1 MKKIIEIP
9 MSDVR
14 IDMPDVLQMQGIP
27 SDKKASQ
34 KIVALFDKAEEFFC
48 KHARPI
54 GIISGISK
62 PEFENVYYGEAL
74 NEKETPL
81 DTIFRR
87 ADHLALFAL
96 TVGKEAS
103 RKITELFEA
112 REFALASMLDA
123 TASVGVEKAAD
134 SVETIFFNLLTGQ
147 GEGTPAI
154 TIVRYSPGYCGWHIS
169 GQKKLFTFLHP
180 EEIGITLLDSYL
192 MKPLKSVSGVLV
204 AGSREIHRFKDTY
217 PFCTQCTTR
226 SCRSR
231 IEHITRTSAE
241 NRKRVD

>member
-14 IDMPDVLQMQGIP
+14 IDMPDVLKMQEIP
-27 SDKKASQ
+27 SDKKPSE
-34 KIVALFDKAEEFFC
+34 KVVALFNKAEEIFC

-96 TVGKEAS
+96 TVGEEVS

-123 TASVGVEKAAD
+123 TASIGVEKAAD
-134 SVETIFFNLLTGQ
+134 SIENNFFNLLTQ
-147 GEGTPAI
+147 KGESTPAT
-154 TIVRYSPGYCGWHIS
+154 TIVRYSPGYCGWHVS

-204 AGSREIHRFKDTY
+204 AGDKEIHRFKDSY

-231 IEHITRTSAE
+231 MKQFTRTHTE
-241 NRKRVD
+241 KRVE

>member
-9 MSDVR
+9 IRDVRVAMSDVLK
-14 IDMPDVLQMQGIP
+14 IQGIP
-27 SDKKASQ
+27 PGKKVSQ
-34 KIVALFDKAEEFFC
+34 KVVALFNEAVEIFC
-48 KHARPI
+48 NHAQPI
-54 GIISGISK
+54 GILSGISK
-62 PEFENVYYGEAL
+62 SEFENVYHGEAL

-81 DTIFRR
+81 DTIFRK
-87 ADHLALFAL
+87 ADHLAVFAL
-96 TVGKEAS
+96 TVGDEAS

-112 REFALASMLDA
+112 REFALASMVDA

-134 SVETIFFNLLTGQ
+134 SVETKFFNLLTRR
-147 GEGTPAI
+147 GESIPAL

-169 GQKKLFTFLHP
+169 GQKKLFAFLHP

-204 AGSREIHRFKDTY
+204 AGDKNIHRFRDTY
-217 PFCTQCTTR
+217 PFCTQCTTH

-231 IEHITRTSAE
+231 IERFTRTNDE
-241 NRKRVD
+241 HQN